1 MTVLLDT
8 RGQMIR
14 LAACTLPCSNVDQY
28 LLSSLKLA
36 HFRTSASSVCA
47 SLHYSQKVFCL
58 DLDLCKGIVFSTLH
72 ASMAYANMMRS
83 GLTASKSLTT
93 PFCAGTG
100 VQQLRRRPLTSRA
113 YSRRQFAAMAQATYD
128 IWVKGSPEK
137 NELGDCE
144 CQVSCL
150 LCCTHIHC
158 R

>member
-1 MTVLLDT
+1 MTVLLCT

-36 HFRTSASSVCA
+36 HFRTSASSD
-47 SLHYSQKVFCL
+47 YSQKVFCL

-100 VQQLRRRPLTSRA
+100 VQQLRRRTLTSRA

-150 LCCTHIHC
+150 LCRTHIHC